1 MTAQHRRERRA
12 VDGILLLDKPAGMS
26 SNRALQ
32 RVRGCYRARKAGHT
46 GSLDPLATGLLPVCL
61 GEATKVSSYLLDG
74 DKVYRTHARL
84 GSVTDTGDADGEV
97 LQRAPL
103 PEGLNAAMVEA
114 VLAGFRGAIEQ
125 VPPMYSA
132 LKHQGQRLYAL
143 ARRGVSVERAARP
156 VHIHRLELLGIE
168 ADVLELEVA
177 CSKGTY
183 VRTLVADI
191 GAALGCGAHVL
202 ALRRTGLGPFDI
214 AQAVPLARVEALA
227 DGGDAA
233 DGLAALDALLLPIDT
248 ALIAWPAV
256 SLSPEASRYFGQGQA
271 VWQPGL
277 PASGPVRVYGGGRLL
292 GIGALLDDGRL
303 APRRLLAVD
312 AQ

>member
-1 MTAQHRRERRA
+1 MTAQYRRERRT
-12 VDGILLLDKPAGMS
+12 VDGILLLDKPAGMT

-61 GEATKVSSYLLDG
+61 GEATKVSAYLLDG

-103 PEGLNAAMVEA
+103 PEGLDAAMVEA

-132 LKHQGQRLYAL
+132 LKHKGQRLHAL

-156 VHIHRLELLGIE
+156 VQIQRLELLGIDGE
-168 ADVLELEVA
+168 VLELEVA

-202 ALRRTGLGPFDI
+202 ALRRTGLGPFGI
-214 AQAVPLARVEALA
+214 GQSVPLARIEALA
-227 DGGDAA
+227 DGDHAA
-233 DGLAALDALLLPIDT
+233 EGFAALDALLLPVDA
-248 ALIAWPAV
+248 ALAAWPAV
-256 SLSPEASRYFGQGQA
+256 SLSADASRFFGQGQA
-271 VWQPGL
+271 VWQAGL
-277 PASGPVRVYGGGRLL
+277 PAVGPVRVYGDGRFL

-303 APRRLLAVD
+303 APRRVLAAEPV
-312 AQ
+312 